1 MSYYIAVQKSTHIRY
16 MVCAILE
23 GTHSRICATKGNAGH
38 AVDISVFFCKA
49 ELDHGEGNKRVT
61 SVAKSR
67 DGYASQAG
75 FSLAELLIVV
85 TIILIVAGLSIP
97 SLSRAIDNSRLKGAT
112 QTLAAVYQDSRLRA
126 TQDDTSYEVLVSPPG
141 ITPAQICIDL
151 DGDGTCSPGDPVT
164 TFPAQVKVSNLGVP
178 VPLTA
183 AQLNFPVANTES
195 SAMYT
200 QQNTFAPGVAWNSRG
215 LPCQRSS
222 SSSPCAATAWVQH
235 LQFQR
240 ANGDILYGAVSVS
253 PTGRVKTWIYIP
265 SGNGNGQWL

>member
-1 MSYYIAVQKSTHIRY
+1 MS
-16 MVCAILE
+16 L
-23 GTHSRICATKGNAGH
+23 
-38 AVDISVFFCKA
+38 FFFVKQSWIT
-49 ELDHGEGNKRVT
+49 EKEQRVT
-61 SVAKSR
+61 SAVKSR
-67 DGYASQAG
+67 EGYASQAG

-126 TQDDTSYEVLVSPPG
+126 TQNDTSYEVLVSPPG
-141 ITPAQICIDL
+141 ISPAQICIDL

-164 TFPAQVKVSNLGVP
+164 TFPVQVKVSNLGVP

>member
-1 MSYYIAVQKSTHIRY
+1 MS
-16 MVCAILE
+16 L
-23 GTHSRICATKGNAGH
+23 
-38 AVDISVFFCKA
+38 FFFVKQSWIT
-49 ELDHGEGNKRVT
+49 EKEQRVT
-61 SVAKSR
+61 SAVKSR
-67 DGYASQAG
+67 EGYAPQAG

-126 TQDDTSYEVLVSPPG
+126 TQNDTSYEVLVSPPG

-151 DGDGTCSPGDPVT
+151 DGDGTCSTGDPVT
-164 TFPAQVKVSNLGVP
+164 TFPVQVKVSNLGVP

>member
-1 MSYYIAVQKSTHIRY
+1 
-16 MVCAILE
+16 
-23 GTHSRICATKGNAGH
+23 
-38 AVDISVFFCKA
+38 
-49 ELDHGEGNKRVT
+49 VT
-61 SVAKSR
+61 SEAKSR
-67 DGYASQAG
+67 ERYAAQAG

-97 SLSRAIDNSRLKGAT
+97 SLSQAIDNSRIKGAT

-126 TQDDTSYEVLVSPPG
+126 TQNDTSYQVLVSPPG

-164 TFPAQVKVSNLGVP
+164 AFAVQVKISNIGVP

-183 AQLNFPVANTES
+183 AQLNFPVMNTES
-195 SAMYT
+195 PAMYT
-200 QQNTFAPGVAWNSRG
+200 QQNVPAPGLAWNARG

-222 SSSPCAATAWVQH
+222 SSSSSCAATGWVQH